1 MQLFFTEN
9 TENDFTISSEESKHI
24 TRVLRKKEGDI
35 LNFTDGKGNLIVS
48 EITSSDTKK
57 TRVKVIEKI
66 KKEKGHDYYLHIA
79 IAPTKNMD
87 RFEWFLEKA
96 TEIGID
102 EITPIICDRSERK
115 VVKIERCNRILLS
128 AMKQSLKF
136 HKPKLNE
143 AISFTDFI
151 KRDFDGSKYIAHCE
165 KGKKI
170 ELKDRKTEKKTL
182 ILIGPEGDFYPT
194 EIEKADNN
202 NYQAIS
208 LGNNRLRT
216 ETAGV
221 VAVATINIITL

>member
-24 TRVLRKKEGDI
+24 TRVLRKKEGDT
-35 LNFTDGKGNLIVS
+35 LNFTDGKGNLLIA
-48 EITSSDTKK
+48 EIISSDLRK

-66 KKEKGHDYYLHIA
+66 DKEKGHNYYLHIA

-115 VVKIERCNRILLS
+115 VVRTERCNRILLS

-143 AISFTDFI
+143 SISFTDFI
-151 KRDFDGSKYIAHCE
+151 KKDLEGSKYIAHCE
-165 KGKKI
+165 KSDKI
-170 ELKDRKTEKKTL
+170 ELKDKETEKKTL
-182 ILIGPEGDFYPT
+182 ILIGPEGDFSPT
-194 EIEKADNN
+194 EIEKATNN
-202 NYQAIS
+202 NYRAIS
-208 LGNNRLRT
+208 LGNSRLRT
-216 ETAGV
+216 ETAGLF
-221 VAVATINIITL
+221 AVTNININQ

>member
-9 TENDFTISSEESKHI
+9 TENEFTISSEESKHI

-35 LNFTDGKGNLIVS
+35 LNFTDGKGSLLIA
-48 EITSSDTKK
+48 EITTSDSRK
-57 TRVKVIEKI
+57 TRVKVIDKI
-66 KKEKGHDYYLHIA
+66 EKEKGHNYYLHIA

-115 VVKIERCNRILLS
+115 VIKTERCNRILLS

-151 KRDFDGSKYIAHCE
+151 QKNFDGSKYIAHCE
-165 KGKKI
+165 QGEKI
-170 ELKDRKTEKKTL
+170 ELKDRKTEKETL
-182 ILIGPEGDFYPT
+182 ILIGPEGDFSSI
-194 EIEKADNN
+194 EIEKSTEK

-208 LGNNRLRT
+208 LGNSRLRT

-221 VAVATINIITL
+221 VSVTTINNNQ